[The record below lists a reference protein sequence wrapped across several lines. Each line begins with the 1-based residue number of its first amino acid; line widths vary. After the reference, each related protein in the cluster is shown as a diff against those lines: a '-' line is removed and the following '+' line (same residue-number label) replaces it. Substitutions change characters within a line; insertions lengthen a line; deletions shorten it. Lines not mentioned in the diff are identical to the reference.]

1 MTWYAFPTICSKIVI
16 ETLINAILHEIYCE
30 THMVVTVR
38 TAQAQALSS
47 KQGQQWQVAAALAQ
61 LHPEHLQGWSLPY
74 LSDNFFQC
82 SIILTVKT
90 IH

>member
-1 MTWYAFPTICSKIVI
+1 MTWYAFPTICSKIVT
-16 ETLINAILHEIYCE
+16 ETINAILHEIYCE
-30 THMVVTVR
+30 THMEVTVR
-38 TAQAQALSS
+38 TAEQAQALSS

-61 LHPEHLQGWSLPY
+61 SHPEHLQGWSLPY

-82 SIILTVKT
+82 STILTVKA